1 MTDSK
6 NDYKLKCLKIKKEK
20 ASESEYSIKTISHWI
35 EKCNSVTKELNEQLG
50 LVAKLKRNSSKIHK
64 KCKDFESAKEGLT
77 KTFKEDKI
85 NLLTK
90 KKLLKDVLQ
99 KRDTQ
104 IMELKAELSDLKD
117 KMKTT
122 AQKDLKMNASNFSF
136 DHDDSNTRVKTEIK
150 TETKY

>member
-90 KKLLKDVLQ
+90 KKLLKDMLQ
-99 KRDTQ
+99 KRDAQ
-104 IMELKAELSDLKD
+104 IIELEAKVSDLKD
-117 KMKTT
+117 KLETCR
-122 AQKDLKMNASNFSF
+122 KDLNASNFSF
-136 DHDDSNTRVKTEIK
+136 EHDESNSLVKTEIK
-150 TETKY
+150 TEIKY